1 MGLVQRPPCA
11 SFGRLLVSHRIDLF
25 CEDLRQKG
33 GSQTGSPDRQR
44 ERRMAT
50 AADILAKFP
59 ATRMP
64 LERFHSDSSFEAT
77 RGVQI
82 PDTDQLLLRNQSA
95 VATPREISF
104 GSFRLLPTQ
113 RLLLQGDRPV
123 PLGSRALAILNVLLE
138 RPSELVSKQ
147 ELMARVWP
155 NTFVEPEN
163 VKAHISALRRALGDG
178 RDGNRFIINISG
190 RGYCFVAPVSRSR
203 S

>member
-1 MGLVQRPPCA
+1 M
-11 SFGRLLVSHRIDLF
+11 SHRIDLF
-25 CEDLRQKG
+25 CEDPRQKG

-64 LERFHSDSSFEAT
+64 LGRFHSDSSFEAA
-77 RGVQI
+77 RGVQS
-82 PDTDQLLLRNQSA
+82 PDTDQPLLRNQSA

-138 RPSELVSKQ
+138 RPSEQVSKQ

-163 VKAHISALRRALGDG
+163 VKAHISALRRALRDG

-203 S
+203 SYRKSCAPC

>member
-1 MGLVQRPPCA
+1 M
-11 SFGRLLVSHRIDLF
+11 SHRIDLF

-59 ATRMP
+59 ARRMP

-77 RGVQI
+77 RGVQS

>member
-1 MGLVQRPPCA
+1 
-11 SFGRLLVSHRIDLF
+11 VSHRIDLF
-25 CEDLRQKG
+25 CEDLPQKG

-44 ERRMAT
+44 ERRMVT

-64 LERFHSDSSFEAT
+64 LGRFHSDSSFEAA
-77 RGVQI
+77 RGVQS
-82 PDTDQLLLRNQSA
+82 PDTDQPLLRNQSA

-163 VKAHISALRRALGDG
+163 VKAHISALRRALRDG

>member
-1 MGLVQRPPCA
+1 M
-11 SFGRLLVSHRIDLF
+11 SHRIDLF
-25 CEDLRQKG
+25 CEDLPQKG

-77 RGVQI
+77 RGVQS

-163 VKAHISALRRALGDG
+163 VKAHISALRRALRDG